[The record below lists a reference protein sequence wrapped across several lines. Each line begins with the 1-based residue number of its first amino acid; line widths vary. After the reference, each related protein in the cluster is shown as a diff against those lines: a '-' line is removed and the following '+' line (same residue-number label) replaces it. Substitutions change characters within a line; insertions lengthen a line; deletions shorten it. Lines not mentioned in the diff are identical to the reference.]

1 MPIPA
6 LAASAI
12 LGAIPALY
20 QMGTGISQGIQAR
33 KLGKKKRPVY
43 NIPGEITDNAA
54 LAKRSYNAASMYGM
68 PGQGR
73 IENKLMGSQAQAQEG
88 ILQSQQNPSA
98 ALLGLTALNQNTN
111 NAVADLGV
119 DAAQFRQG
127 NMNQQ
132 QQVFMSANQALAQY
146 RDKAFESNYMEPYKN
161 AMNAASALRAG
172 SISNIY
178 GGLSSGANTAG
189 QYINKGSKTPST
201 ATPPISGNRIA
212 TGEANAMA
220 NASQNTLVSALKNMD
235 VSNMTEDEIA
245 QMLAQYGV
253 K

>member
-1 MPIPA
+1 MGP
-6 LAASAI
+6 LAASALI
-12 LGAIPALY
+12 GAVPALY
-20 QMGTGISQGIQAR
+20 QTGAGIYQGIQGR
-33 KLGKKKRPVY
+33 KIGKKKRPVY

-189 QYINKGSKTPST
+189 QYVNKGGTST

-212 TGEANAMA
+212 TGEATAMA

>member
-189 QYINKGSKTPST
+189 QYVNKGGTST

-212 TGEANAMA
+212 TGEATAMA